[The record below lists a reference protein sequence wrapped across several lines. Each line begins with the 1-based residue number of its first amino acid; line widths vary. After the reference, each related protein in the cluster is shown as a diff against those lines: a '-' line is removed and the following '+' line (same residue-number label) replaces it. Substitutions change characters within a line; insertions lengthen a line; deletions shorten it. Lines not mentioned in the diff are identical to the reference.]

1 MQSKDLPQYP
11 ESYWRK
17 IDFPTFQQLDQDINV
32 DVTIVGG
39 GITGITAAYLLS
51 KQNVKVALIEAGKIL
66 TGTTG
71 HTTAK
76 ITAQHGL
83 IYDEL
88 ISHFGMEKAKNY
100 YDASSQALQFIKNTV
115 TQSQIDCDFLE
126 QDAYIYATTDE
137 YAQKIQ
143 KESKAYEK
151 LKISGS
157 PIDSIPFDID
167 IKAGLGMSKQAQ
179 FHPTKYLTHLVKDL
193 QKESV
198 QLFEHTTAVDIED
211 ADSEKPVVVTKNGK
225 RISCSFVIVA
235 SHYPFYDGLGFYF
248 TRMYQERS
256 YILGVKTEKS
266 YPGGMYISADDP
278 TRSIR
283 FTPYNGENLI
293 LIGGENHK
301 TGQGIDTYQHHEA
314 LKQFAENTFPVSG
327 IPYRWSAQDLIT
339 LDKVPYIGPITQGKQ
354 RILIATGYRKWG
366 MTNGTAAAM
375 VLSDFVLGK
384 QNGFLEL
391 YEPSRFEADPSI
403 KKFTS
408 INADV
413 AKHLI
418 KGKLEFVPKIPRD
431 VGNEEGSVVMVNGK
445 RAGGYRDEKGELHL
459 VDTTCT
465 HLGCECEWNHAERTW
480 DCPCHGSRFSY
491 TGEVINGPAL
501 KPLKII
507 SED

>member
-1 MQSKDLPQYP
+1 MKDLPQFP
-11 ESYWRK
+11 ESYWRE
-17 IDFPTFQQLDQDINV
+17 IDFPTFPTLDKDLHV
-32 DVTIVGG
+32 DVAIVGS
-39 GITGITAAYLLS
+39 GITGITAAHLLS

-76 ITAQHGL
+76 ITSQHGL

-88 ISHFGMEKAKNY
+88 INHFGLEKAKQY
-100 YDASSQALQFIKNTV
+100 YDASNQALQFIKDTV
-115 TQSQIDCDFLE
+115 SQSQMDCDFLE
-126 QDAYIYATTDE
+126 QDAYIYAVTEE

-143 KESKAYEK
+143 KESEAYEK
-151 LKISGS
+151 LKIPGGQV
-157 PIDSIPFDID
+157 DSIPFDIQ

-179 FHPTKYLTHLVKDL
+179 FHPTKYLTHLVNNLPKDTA
-193 QKESV
+193 
-198 QLFEHTTAVDIED
+198 QLFEHTTAVDIEN
-211 ADSEKPVVVTKNGK
+211 ADGDKPVVVTQSGK
-225 RISCSFVIVA
+225 RITCNFVIVA

-256 YILGVKTEKS
+256 YILGVKTETA
-266 YPGGMYISADDP
+266 YPGGMYISADSP

-301 TGQGIDTYQHHEA
+301 TGQGIDTFQHHEA
-314 LKQFAENTFPVSG
+314 LKQFAESLFPISD

-354 RILIATGYRKWG
+354 RVLVATGYRKWG
-366 MTNGTAAAM
+366 MTNGTTAAM

-391 YEPSRFEADPSI
+391 YTPSRFEADPSL

-418 KGKLEFVPKIPRD
+418 KGKLEFVPKIPQD
-431 VGNEEGSVVMVNGK
+431 LGNEEGAVVMVHGK

-491 TGEVINGPAL
+491 KGEVMNGPAL
-501 KPLKII
+501 KPLKVIN
-507 SED
+507 ED